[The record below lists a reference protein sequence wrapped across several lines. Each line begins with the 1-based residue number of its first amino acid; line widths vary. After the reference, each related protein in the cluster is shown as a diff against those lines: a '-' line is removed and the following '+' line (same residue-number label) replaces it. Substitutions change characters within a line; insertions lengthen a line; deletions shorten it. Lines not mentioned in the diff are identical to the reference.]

1 MTIDLRTIQAAVLDM
16 DGVLWR
22 GPEPLPG
29 VGEFF
34 AFLRAQGID
43 YALATNNSTKTVQ
56 SYQERLASLGI
67 PTRPEQV
74 ITSAVATMEHIRR
87 HYAPG
92 TPVYVIGEMG
102 IRQALAEA
110 GFPEDPAAARLVV
123 VGLDF
128 GLTYDMLKTATLR
141 INAGADF
148 IGTNGDLTFPLPE
161 GIAPGNGSVLAAL
174 QAATGVKPLVIG
186 KPEVAMFEVAVGRL
200 GVEPGQ
206 VVMIGDRLETDIL
219 GAQRAGLK
227 TILVLS
233 GVVSAQEARA
243 SEIQADAVFED
254 VADLHRAWAQV
265 LESVS

>member
-1 MTIDLRTIQAAVLDM
+1 M
-16 DGVLWR
+16 LWR

-74 ITSAVATMEHIRR
+74 ITSAVATTEHVRH

-161 GIAPGNGSVLAAL
+161 GIAPGMARCWRAPGSDRR
-174 QAATGVKPLVIG
+174 QAAGHRQ
-186 KPEVAMFEVAVGRL
+186 ARGRDVR
-200 GVEPGQ
+200 GGRGTAGRRAGAG
-206 VVMIGDRLETDIL
+206 GDDRRPA
-219 GAQRAGLK
+219 GNRHSRRAAGGLK

-233 GVVSAQEARA
+233 GVVSAAAARVGFRRMP
-243 SEIQADAVFED
+243 SSK

>member
-1 MTIDLRTIQAAVLDM
+1 MAGTSRCRAWAS
-16 DGVLWR
+16 
-22 GPEPLPG
+22 
-29 VGEFF
+29 FS
-34 AFLRAQGID
+34 FLRAQGTTTRWRPTT
-43 YALATNNSTKTVQ
+43 ARKPCSRTRNGQ
-56 SYQERLASLGI
+56 PGI

-74 ITSAVATMEHIRR
+74 IVRRRTTGVRR

-92 TPVYVIGEMG
+92 TPVYVIGEAG

-186 KPEVAMFEVAVGRL
+186 KPEVAMFEVAVERL

-233 GVVSAQEARA
+233 GVVSAARRVRDSGGCRLRRRGRSA
-243 SEIQADAVFED
+243 PGVGAGAGIRVL
-254 VADLHRAWAQV
+254 VCGLPQV
-265 LESVS
+265 CYVLGECLFPGIWSRS